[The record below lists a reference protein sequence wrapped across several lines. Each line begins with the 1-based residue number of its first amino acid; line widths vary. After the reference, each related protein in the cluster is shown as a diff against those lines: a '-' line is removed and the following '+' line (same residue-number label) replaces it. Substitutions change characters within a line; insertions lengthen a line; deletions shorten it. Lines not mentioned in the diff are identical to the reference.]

1 MNEQF
6 LAALQAEN
14 LPVSLDESLGRHTT
28 FRIGGNADFF
38 CVPATVTQLT
48 RILELCRQYQV
59 RTYLLGNGSNTLFS
73 DAGFGGAVIC
83 LTGLNSR
90 FSMQAQPDGSTKV
103 LAPAGMML
111 SALCNTAQK
120 ESLAGLEFAFG
131 IPGTVGGA
139 VYMNAGAYGGEIKD
153 VLTAVTFLDENL
165 HLQTLPVQ
173 ELQLGYRTSIF
184 ERCSWCILE
193 AEFTLHPGDAQ
204 EIHTAMQEYMRRRKE
219 KQPLEYPSAG
229 STFKRPVGQF
239 AGKLIEDCGLRGF
252 RVGGAA
258 ISEKHCGFVV
268 NLGNATCAD
277 VVSLTEQVR
286 LAIEMLEEAG
296 ALETLPKPLQQAAR
310 LRMQYP
316 EMPLAK
322 LAEKFDPPVSKA
334 GLSHRFKRIQEAAA
348 RLNAAASAQPEEQEN
363 PKEPEPAGQDIA
375 PSPQ

>member
-1 MNEQF
+1 MWSSE
-6 LAALQAEN
+6 LQQTIIQSCKTAEFR
-14 LPVSLDESLGRHTT
+14 LLEPLSRHTS
-28 FRIGGNADFF
+28 FRIGG
-38 CVPATVTQLT
+38 PAAVMVFPKTVEELKPLLQTASAHGIT
-48 RILELCRQYQV
+48 PYIL
-59 RTYLLGNGSNTLFS
+59 G
-73 DAGFGGAVIC
+73 AGTNVLAPDEGLQAIVIC
-83 LTGLNSR
+83 LKDALTNIRLLDKTRMEVFAGE
-90 FSMQAQPDGSTKV
+90 SMAKAAV
-103 LAPAGMML
+103 FAKNH
-111 SALCNTAQK
+111 ALT
-120 ESLAGLEFAFG
+120 GLEFAHG
-131 IPGTVGGA
+131 IPGTLGGG
-139 VYMNAGAYGGEIKD
+139 VFMNAGAYGGEIKD

-286 LAIEMLEEAG
+286 QIVLEKTG
-296 ALETLPKPLQQAAR
+296 CTLER
-310 LRMQYP
+310 EIRVV
-316 EMPLAK
+316 E
-322 LAEKFDPPVSKA
+322 
-334 GLSHRFKRIQEAAA
+334 
-348 RLNAAASAQPEEQEN
+348 
-363 PKEPEPAGQDIA
+363 
-375 PSPQ
+375 